1 MTTHAAERT
10 GRIQT
15 VRGLVDPGDLGP
27 TMTHEHLLIDIRCL
41 LEPAPAELGEGWA
54 DRPVTPDMRAELIY
68 HPSTNRDDLL
78 LDDEA
83 IAIEE
88 VERYLVQKTL
98 ARFEGNVSQAAKA
111 LGLSRSGLY
120 RRLQKHEQR

>member
-1 MTTHAAERT
+1 MRSA
-10 GRIQT
+10 
-15 VRGLVDPGDLGP
+15 DLGLRSP
-27 TMTHEHLLIDIRCL
+27 NSG
-41 LEPAPAELGEGWA
+41 APARLEEMSL
-54 DRPVTPDMRAELIY
+54 
-68 HPSTNRDDLL
+68 
-78 LDDEA
+78 
-83 IAIEE
+83 EE